1 MGRGDYRNYY
11 KGHMD
16 KTKGEGGSRRGRWLW
31 LGWSRNVGR
40 KCRQLYLNINKIIF
54 KKLGKINETEN
65 CSFEKIKIDT
75 PLTRLIQKKK
85 RDPNSIKSEMKAEY
99 HLTEQKFKEL

>member
-1 MGRGDYRNYY
+1 MKNNLTIAREETVGRGIFGNYY

-40 KCRQLYLNINKIIF
+40 KCRQL
-54 KKLGKINETEN
+54 
-65 CSFEKIKIDT
+65 
-75 PLTRLIQKKK
+75 
-85 RDPNSIKSEMKAEY
+85 
-99 HLTEQKFKEL
+99 